1 MKRSMKPAMKRQMP
15 RPWAWPILALAA
27 TIAFWQWPATPGHA
41 ADAPG
46 ALGQASPANA
56 AKALRAAP
64 PLVGLGPW
72 FNSPPLNLAA
82 LRGKVVLV
90 DFWTHGCSN
99 CINTLPHVQAW
110 HQRYKDQ
117 GLVVIGVHSPEFP
130 SEREAA
136 NVQAAIRR
144 HGLGYPIAMDN
155 DFRTWEAW
163 RNAYWPALYLID
175 KQGRIVFQH
184 VGEGAYERT
193 EARIQEALR
202 AP

>member
-1 MKRSMKPAMKRQMP
+1 MRPMRPMRH
-15 RPWAWPILALAA
+15 PWAWPALALAVTLVA
-27 TIAFWQWPATPGHA
+27 WQWPARPGHA
-41 ADAPG
+41 ADAPAVG
-46 ALGQASPANA
+46 SLAAPATAIHA
-56 AKALRAAP
+56 ANALRAAP

-72 FNSPPLNLAA
+72 FNSPPLNLPA

-117 GLVVIGVHSPEFP
+117 GLVVIGVHTPEFP
-130 SEREAA
+130 SEREPA

-193 EARIQEALR
+193 EARIQAALR

>member
-1 MKRSMKPAMKRQMP
+1 MKRSMSH
-15 RPWAWPILALAA
+15 PWAGPALALAA
-27 TIAFWQWPATPGHA
+27 TVALWQGPAGTGHA
-41 ADAPG
+41 ADATAAGPLSGQGAPTAPG
-46 ALGQASPANA
+46 T
-56 AKALRAAP
+56 ALRAAP

-72 FNSPPLNLAA
+72 FNSPPLNLQA

-117 GLVVIGVHSPEFP
+117 GLVVIGVHTPEFP

-175 KQGRIVFQH
+175 KQGRVVFQH